1 LRRLVVL
8 ASMML
13 LATSAQS
20 SGVMAQQSGVMGT
33 WLTQSGVAQVKIA
46 PCADPK
52 TGAICGTIVGLIN
65 PKGPNGNVVA
75 PETVTDYRNPDPA
88 LRSRKMLG
96 MPLIWGFKTGS
107 DANTFEDGKIYNGEN
122 GKIYSANISLQPDG
136 KLRLRGYVGSPMFGE
151 TQVWTR
157 ISQ

>member
-1 LRRLVVL
+1 MRRLVVL
-8 ASMML
+8 ASVML
-13 LATSAQS
+13 LATSAS
-20 SGVMAQQSGVMGT
+20 AQQSGVMGT

-46 PCADPK
+46 PCVDPK
-52 TGAICGTIVGLIN
+52 TGALCGTIVGLVN
-65 PKGPNGNVVA
+65 PKGPNGSVVA

-107 DANTFEDGKIYNGEN
+107 DPNTFEAGKIYNGEN

>member
-1 LRRLVVL
+1 VRRLVVL

-52 TGAICGTIVGLIN
+52 TGAICGT
-65 PKGPNGNVVA
+65 VVA

>member
-1 LRRLVVL
+1 LVVL

-20 SGVMAQQSGVMGT
+20 SVVMAQHSGVMGT

-52 TGAICGTIVGLIN
+52 TGALCGTIVGLIN

-107 DANTFEDGKIYNGEN
+107 DPNTFEDGKIYNGEN

>member
-1 LRRLVVL
+1 MRRLVVL
-8 ASMML
+8 ALVML

-20 SGVMAQQSGVMGT
+20 SVVMAQQSGVMGT

-46 PCADPK
+46 PCGDPK
-52 TGAICGTIVGLIN
+52 AGALCGTIVGLIN

-107 DANTFEDGKIYNGEN
+107 DPNAFEDGKIYNGEN
-122 GKIYSANISLQPDG
+122 GKTYSANISLQPDG